1 MDQARVARVLGAT
14 NGSEAGQ
21 HAARFARE
29 FARKIGAKVRI
40 LSVETGGIPGFENE
54 EGPIPRRTEP
64 SDVSWSRGIPGIE
77 IVRAAEQWKADL
89 VVIGR
94 RARARGD
101 ERGLGSTVEAVV
113 RRWTG
118 PCLLVPPG
126 VDILK
131 RMLIALDGTQRG
143 LGILPAAQRLAQAT
157 GLQVRAVYA
166 VPTGAAL
173 FSGDG
178 RLREALAE
186 HPGLGP
192 DILAIRQGDPVAEIL
207 LELSVRQADVL
218 VVGVRRGGPPG
229 EAGSGHIG
237 RDLLKEAPMAILT
250 VPI

>member
-1 MDQARVARVLGAT
+1 MEQARLARVLGAT

-21 HAARFARE
+21 HAAGFARE
-29 FARKIGAKVRI
+29 LARKIGAKVRI

-54 EGPIPRRTEP
+54 AGPVPRQTES
-64 SDVSWSRGIPGIE
+64 SDISWSRGIPGIE
-77 IVRAAEQWKADL
+77 IVRTAEQWQADL

-94 RARARGD
+94 RPRTD
-101 ERGLGSTVEAVV
+101 EQALGSTVEAVV

-118 PCLLVPPG
+118 PCLLVPPH
-126 VDILK
+126 VEALE
-131 RMLIALDGTQRG
+131 RMLIALDGTRRG
-143 LGILPAAQRLAQAT
+143 LGILPAAERLARSA
-157 GLQVRAVYA
+157 GLQVRAVYSLPA
-166 VPTGAAL
+166 GTGP
-173 FSGDG
+173 FSGDE

-186 HPGLGP
+186 YPGFGP
-192 DILAIRQGDPVAEIL
+192 DILAIRRGEPVAEIL
-207 LELSVRQADVL
+207 LEASAQKADLL

>member
-1 MDQARVARVLGAT
+1 MDQARLARVLGAT

-29 FARKIGAKVRI
+29 LARKIGAKIRI

-54 EGPIPRRTEP
+54 EGPIPRRTES
-64 SDVSWSRGIPGIE
+64 SDVAWSRGIPGIE

-94 RARARGD
+94 RARPGGD
-101 ERGLGSTVEAVV
+101 EHALGSTVEAVV

-118 PCLLVPPG
+118 PCLLVPPH
-126 VDILK
+126 VDTLE
-131 RMLIALDGTQRG
+131 RMLIALDGTRRG
-143 LGILPAAQRLAQAT
+143 LGILPAAERLARSAA
-157 GLQVRAVYA
+157 LQVRAVYA
-166 VPTGAAL
+166 PPGGPPFLTGE
-173 FSGDG
+173 GQ
-178 RLREALAE
+178 LRQALAE
-186 HPGLGP
+186 YPGFGS
-192 DILAIRQGDPVAEIL
+192 DILSIRPGPPVQEIL
-207 LELSVRQADVL
+207 LEASARKADVL

-237 RDLLKEAPMAILT
+237 RDLLKEAPLAILT